1 MSKCILDLVNR
12 LMKLVQKKNLDLLKQ
27 IDLKSL
33 NRFQNNPDR
42 YKNAIIQKIITELNL
57 DRSDAEKLYSA
68 FCLQKP

>member
-1 MSKCILDLVNR
+1 
-12 LMKLVQKKNLDLLKQ
+12 MKKVKYYKKDIEDLLKQ

-42 YKNAIIQKIITELNL
+42 YKTAIIQKIITELNL